1 MTPAKLRVNL
11 LTKLKKQIQQTLTS
25 QADAAHKIGLTPN
38 KISTI
43 GFILALASAVSYAL
57 TTPQYSWL
65 LILAVVF
72 LLASGFCDTLDGIV
86 ARIFGQTTVFGGFY
100 DSILDRYADA
110 AVYVAI
116 IVAGLSNP
124 VWGYFWGS
132 VWGLSALA
140 GSIMVSYTRARAEAV
155 GIKMESIGI
164 AERAERMLILA
175 VFSIIAFF
183 WLPALGY
190 GVALLAVLA
199 NFTVIQRVVYVYKT
213 LKKKAAVAA

>member
-1 MTPAKLRVNL
+1 M
-11 LTKLKKQIQQTLTS
+11 LTS
-25 QADAAHKIGLTPN
+25 QANVAHKIGLTPN

-43 GFILALASAVSYAL
+43 GFILALASAVSFAL

-72 LLASGFCDTLDGIV
+72 LLASGFCDTIDGIV
-86 ARIFGQTTVFGGFY
+86 ARIFGQTTVFGGFF
-100 DSILDRYADA
+100 DSVLDRYADA
-110 AVYVAI
+110 AVYAAI
-116 IVAGLSNP
+116 IVAGLCNP

-140 GSIMVSYTRARAEAV
+140 GSIMVSYTRARAEAA
-155 GIKMESIGI
+155 GIKMESIGL

-190 GVALLAVLA
+190 GIALLAVLA

>member
-1 MTPAKLRVNL
+1 M
-11 LTKLKKQIQQTLTS
+11 LTS
-25 QADAAHKIGLTPN
+25 QAKFTHKIGLTPN

-43 GFILALASAVSYAL
+43 GFILALASAVAFAL

-132 VWGLSALA
+132 VWGLSALV
-140 GSIMVSYTRARAEAV
+140 GSIMVSYTRARAETV

-183 WLPALGY
+183 WLPAFGY
-190 GVALLAVLA
+190 GIALLAVLA

-213 LKKKAAVAA
+213 LKKKAVVTA

>member
-100 DSILDRYADA
+100 DSVLDRYADA
-110 AVYVAI
+110 AIYAAL

>member
-1 MTPAKLRVNL
+1 M
-11 LTKLKKQIQQTLTS
+11 LTS
-25 QADAAHKIGLTPN
+25 QAKFTHKIGLTPN

-43 GFILALASAVSYAL
+43 GFILALASAVTFAL

-86 ARIFGQTTVFGGFY
+86 ARIFGQTTFFGGFY

-132 VWGLSALA
+132 VWGLSALV

-183 WLPALGY
+183 WLPAFGY
-190 GVALLAVLA
+190 GIALLAVLA

-213 LKKKAAVAA
+213 LKKKAVVTA

>member
-1 MTPAKLRVNL
+1 MLA
-11 LTKLKKQIQQTLTS
+11 S
-25 QADAAHKIGLTPN
+25 QANVAHKIGLTPN

-43 GFILALASAVSYAL
+43 GFILALASAVAFAL

-132 VWGLSALA
+132 VWGLSALV

-183 WLPALGY
+183 WLPAFGY
-190 GVALLAVLA
+190 GIALLAVLA

-213 LKKKAAVAA
+213 LKKKAVVTA